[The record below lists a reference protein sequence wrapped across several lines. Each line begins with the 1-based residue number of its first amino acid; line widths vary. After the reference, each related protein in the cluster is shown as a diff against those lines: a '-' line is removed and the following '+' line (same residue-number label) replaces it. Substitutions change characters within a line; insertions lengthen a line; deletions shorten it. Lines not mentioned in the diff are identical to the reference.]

1 MPCIVH
7 VGQYSLLKWFVLVK
21 FMRKSFAKNLLF
33 YFGGGCRWLGMH
45 DGADETNGKRNREIE
60 GERGCETKRNRK

>member
-45 DGADETNGKRNREIE
+45 DGADGWVCMMVPMKRMGRETEK
-60 GERGCETKRNRK
+60 